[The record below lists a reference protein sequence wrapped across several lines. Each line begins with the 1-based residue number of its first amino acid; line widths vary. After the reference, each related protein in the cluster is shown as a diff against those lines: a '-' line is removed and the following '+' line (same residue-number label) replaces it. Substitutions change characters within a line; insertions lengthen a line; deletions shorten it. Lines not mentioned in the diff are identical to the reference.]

1 MTESGFYLGGIVS
14 LVSFV
19 WVVYE
24 VWSKNYRL
32 TTTTKVFWTIAAFFF
47 SVITAIIYYFV
58 EKRKESS
65 IV

>member
-1 MTESGFYLGGIVS
+1 MVESGFYLGGIVS
-14 LVSFV
+14 LVSFI

-32 TTTTKVFWTIAAFFF
+32 ETTGKVFWTIAAFFF

-65 IV
+65 VV